1 MRLYVAGWAS
11 GVLLVLA
18 SSTSALSQWERMKL
32 NHRPCPVVC
41 NSTSDW
47 STWSEFHDTKDLAV
61 CDEPLLL
68 AFNLYSPI
76 DDSNT
81 HTVIRACTAGNDE
94 STVNFLEDS
103 GYVSPDA
110 MGSTNFGPANKRRDD
125 TPNTDTN
132 TTCGVG
138 SAPESRATRQLS
150 SWETEDTLSDG
161 AAQDVLIAVQT
172 LKTSIQKTTL
182 ACDDR
187 KNLFAYYHGTL
198 VGVYSGSRVDVMHT
212 SEPMLNELIA
222 ELEYSNSSSR
232 KALEACGGYC
242 TATHIFGV
250 VADPSGDFGAVQDI
264 VKKWNEGELMREPST
279 MRSATGGKS
288 FSSALWTFGSGNG
301 NGTGNGT
308 EPSALQSR
316 WHRLD
321 IRAEC
326 RNIRVEDKDT
336 CASLASRCGIGTA
349 AFQNFNKNQGN
360 FNCNNLQPGQA
371 VCCSSGTLP
380 NVKPDPSP
388 DGTCATHEVKA
399 EQGCQRI
406 AVTYGITQDDLFEF
420 NKKTWG
426 WDGCDNGNPK
436 IGLRVCVSK
445 GNPPMPAE
453 VWNAECGPTVPG
465 TKAPGDGTDLADLN
479 PCPLDVC
486 CNFWGHCGTN
496 KDFCIPSKS
505 STGNPGTSAPGEN
518 GCIANCGMKLVNNDT
533 PPKQYRKIGYFEG
546 WNYNRK
552 CLNMHVDDIEDGYT
566 HIHFAFGEFT
576 SNLDVLIKDDT
587 KEQWKAFL
595 KAKRD
600 YKKILSFGG
609 WEFSNAPSTS
619 GLFRKAVSAGNRN
632 SVADRLVKFVKDN
645 GIDGLDFDWEYPGAT
660 DIEGSDPGQEE
671 DGDNYLEFLKVV
683 REKLPSDKS
692 LSIATASSYW
702 YLKGFPIKK
711 MAPVLDYIVFMTY
724 DLHGQWDVGREW
736 SMDGCK
742 AGNCLRSHINSTETM
757 DSMVMMTKAGVPSH
771 KVVMGVTSYGRS
783 FKMTDSTCRGPL
795 CKFNP
800 LDRVLVQRAI
810 SNLSDY

>member
-1 MRLYVAGWAS
+1 MRLHVAGWSS
-11 GVLLVLA
+11 GVLLALA
-18 SSTSALSQWERMKL
+18 SSTCALSQWERMKL
-32 NHRPCPVVC
+32 NHRPCPAAC

-47 STWSEFHDTKDLAV
+47 STWSEFHNIQDLSV

-68 AFNLYSPI
+68 TFNLYAPI
-76 DDSNT
+76 DDSKS
-81 HTVIRACTAGNDE
+81 HTAIRACTVGDDE
-94 STVNFLEDS
+94 NTVNFLEDS
-103 GYVSPDA
+103 GYISPDA
-110 MGSTNFGPANKRRDD
+110 MGSTNFGPAIKRRDD
-125 TPNTDTN
+125 SSNANTN

-138 SAPESRATRQLS
+138 SAPDSRATPQIS
-150 SWETEDTLSDG
+150 SWETENLLSNE
-161 AAQDVLIAVQT
+161 AAQDVVVAVRT
-172 LKTSIQKTTL
+172 LKRSIQKATST
-182 ACDDR
+182 CDER
-187 KNLFAYYHGTL
+187 KNLFAFYHGTL
-198 VGVYSGSRVDVMHT
+198 AGIYSGSRVDVTHT
-212 SEPMLNELIA
+212 SESMLNELVK
-222 ELEYSNSSSR
+222 EFEQSGSSSR

-264 VKKWNEGELMREPST
+264 VKKWNEGKLLRDPST
-279 MRSATGGKS
+279 MRSASGGNS
-288 FSSALWTFGSGNG
+288 LSSALWTFGSGSGSG
-301 NGTGNGT
+301 NGTGNSNST
-308 EPSALQSR
+308 EPTALQSR
-316 WHRLD
+316 WNRLAV
-321 IRAEC
+321 RADC
-326 RNIRVEDKDT
+326 RSIRVEDKDT
-336 CASLASRCGIGTA
+336 CTSLASRCGIGSA
-349 AFQNFNKNQGN
+349 AFQNFNKNQGS
-360 FNCNNLQPGQA
+360 FSCNNLQPGQA

-380 NVKPDPSP
+380 NVKPNPGS
-388 DGTCATHEVKA
+388 DGTCATHEVKPD
-399 EQGCQRI
+399 QGCQRI

-436 IGLRVCVSK
+436 VGLRVCVSK

-465 TKAPGDGTDLADLN
+465 TKPPGDGTDLADLN

-576 SNLDVLIKDDT
+576 SGLDVLIKDDT

-609 WEFSNAPSTS
+609 WEFSNAPTTS
-619 GLFRKAVSAGNRN
+619 GLFRKAVSSGNRN

-660 DIEGSDPGQEE
+660 DIEGSEPGQEE

-724 DLHGQWDVGREW
+724 DLHGQWDVGRDW

-795 CKFNP
+795 CEYP
-800 LDRVLVQRAI
+800 
-810 SNLSDY
+810 